1 MGYEVN
7 YFHHAALYIL
17 NHKLVLI
24 FNSLCDWHQ
33 QTKQKKTQK
42 KTVMFLF
49 Q

>member
-17 NHKLVLI
+17 KHKLFLT

-33 QTKQKKTQK
+33 QTKKNTKT
-42 KTVMFLF
+42 TVMFLF